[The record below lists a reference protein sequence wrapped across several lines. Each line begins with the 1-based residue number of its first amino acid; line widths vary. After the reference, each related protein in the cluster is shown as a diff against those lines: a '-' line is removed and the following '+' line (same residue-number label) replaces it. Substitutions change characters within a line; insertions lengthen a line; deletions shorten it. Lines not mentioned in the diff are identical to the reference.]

1 MLIRTFLTAL
11 ILSFAI
17 AGHAD
22 AGTPHLRPLTE
33 TARRVIERGLAE
45 SATFRDLVQRLNRS
59 DVIVYVEE
67 DLHQSKALAGRLSF
81 LTVGGGFRYVR
92 VWLQWRP
99 FDIQQVATL
108 AHELQHALEIG
119 DRPDVVDQDSL
130 GRAFGEIGH
139 QRRAAYGASGFYDTT
154 AAIETGDRV
163 WRELAGRDTNAD

>member
-1 MLIRTFLTAL
+1 MLIRTFLIAL
-11 ILSFAI
+11 ILSFAA
-17 AGHAD
+17 AGHAH

-45 SATFRDLVQRLNRS
+45 SSTFRELVQRLNRS

-67 DLHQSKALAGRLSF
+67 DLHQSKTLAGRLSF
-81 LTVGGGFRYVR
+81 LTTGGGFRFVR

-108 AHELQHALEIG
+108 AHELQHALEIAG
-119 DRPDVVDQDSL
+119 RPDVVDQESL
-130 GRAFGEIGH
+130 GRAFSEIGH
-139 QRRAAYGASGFYDTT
+139 QRRAAYGPSGFYDTA

-163 WRELAGRDTNAD
+163 WRELAGRDTSAD